1 MWQERDSRENE
12 VASRFVRTGGRA
24 RLGWSGMSHDPCHEL
39 RCRLHRLLWVHIRL
53 VWRGEADRLG
63 GRHTVDRVG
72 SECRHFKPWCLQEVC
87 NVNVMWRV
95 ATVRGGWGPLPQL
108 PGQRRPRGLRRP
120 RAARG
125 QWEPWSE
132 FVQHPFLSAD
142 LTPANARS
150 RGRDRPAIASS
161 PIAVSYRQTAAR
173 PAETRW
179 EATEREGV

>member
-1 MWQERDSRENE
+1 
-12 VASRFVRTGGRA
+12 
-24 RLGWSGMSHDPCHEL
+24 MSSDAVSTVFFGSTYVLC
-39 RCRLHRLLWVHIRL
+39 
-53 VWRGEADRLG
+53 GEAKLIG
-63 GRHTVDRVG
+63 LEAAIVTVDRVG